1 MSSEL
6 VGKSNE
12 HSLKMFRGNIMQ
24 TGLSASHLSC
34 KPSFLWAKEL
44 GPMVSSPVFENGIIY
59 TSTITGRIFALNTFQ
74 KILDLNAKF
83 DYIHLESN
91 QSRHLI

>member
-12 HSLKMFRGNIMQ
+12 HLLKMFRGNVMQ
-24 TGLSASHLSC
+24 TGVSASHLSC

-74 KILDLNAKF
+74 KTP
-83 DYIHLESN
+83 
-91 QSRHLI
+91 

>member
-12 HSLKMFRGNIMQ
+12 HSLKMFRGNVMQ
-24 TGLSASHLSC
+24 TGVLASHLSC

-44 GPMVSSPVFENGIIY
+44 GPMVSSPVLENGII
-59 TSTITGRIFALNTFQ
+59 I
-74 KILDLNAKF
+74 
-83 DYIHLESN
+83 YINYYWKNFCLEHISKDPRFKY
-91 QSRHLI
+91 QI